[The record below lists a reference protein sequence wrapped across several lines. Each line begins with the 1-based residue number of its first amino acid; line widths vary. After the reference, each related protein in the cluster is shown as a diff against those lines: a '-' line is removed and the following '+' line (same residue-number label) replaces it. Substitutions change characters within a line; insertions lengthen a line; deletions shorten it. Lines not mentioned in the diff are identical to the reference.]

1 VLQEPLPDPQP
12 DDPEPDGSC
21 PAAQSGVP
29 EPEHDLQ
36 GPQQGLFVC
45 LPAEELSLAGFAQ
58 NGQADTM
65 APGGLLATVLHTV
78 IGEDGCG
85 LPGLSDDQLIGVLS
99 GAKRMESY
107 TAWVQLAALR
117 ELARRRPAV
126 EPGDTGR
133 AGFSDFAGDELMA
146 QFHLTREAATG
157 QILYACAVA
166 DRLPRTFA
174 ALAAGRIHPFAVK
187 IIEDETMFL
196 SSDDVAKADEALADL
211 AQSNSFARLRYAAHR
226 LVLKLDPDYAKRRKD
241 EARKYAHVSRFRED
255 TGNAAISG
263 REMPPD
269 EVLASWQHVEQRAL
283 ELRAAGVPGTLQE
296 LRVRAFLDLLQETDS
311 RDQPADS
318 PAAGGADPDQPPRA
332 SGASGDDPA
341 DGDGPGGGDPAD
353 GDGPGGGD
361 DPADGDGPGGP
372 GENGGPGS
380 AGYPGGTGGRARP
393 DPEPSVA
400 ALVTVTVPL
409 ETLQGLSEAPGEVG
423 GFGLLDADDARDL
436 AAAAAR
442 HPRTRWCVTALNPDG
457 TAAAH
462 GCARGRHPP
471 PGIRL
476 QDYLPSLKAP
486 LIPVARGPCDHAHAE
501 LGYHPSRA
509 LQHLIRARSAT
520 CTAPGCSRP
529 AARCDLDHTIAW
541 DKGGLSCECNLA
553 PLCRHHHRMKQREGW
568 QLAQKE
574 PGVLI
579 WQTPSGRTYTTTPTI
594 HPA

>member
-1 VLQEPLPDPQP
+1 VLQEPLSDPQP
-12 DDPEPDGSC
+12 DDPRPDDAESGGSG
-21 PAAQSGVP
+21 PAAPSGVP
-29 EPEHDLQ
+29 EPEEDLQ

-78 IGEDGCG
+78 IGEGGSG

-99 GAKRMESY
+99 GGKRMESFA
-107 TAWVQLAALR
+107 AWVQLAALR

-157 QILYACAVA
+157 QIVYACAVA

-174 ALAAGRIHPFAVK
+174 ALAAGRIHSFAVK

-196 SSDDVAKADEALADL
+196 SSDNVAKADEALSDL

-283 ELRAAGVPGTLQE
+283 ELRAAGVPGT
-296 LRVRAFLDLLQETDS
+296 
-311 RDQPADS
+311 
-318 PAAGGADPDQPPRA
+318 
-332 SGASGDDPA
+332 
-341 DGDGPGGGDPAD
+341 
-353 GDGPGGGD
+353 
-361 DPADGDGPGGP
+361 
-372 GENGGPGS
+372 
-380 AGYPGGTGGRARP
+380 
-393 DPEPSVA
+393 
-400 ALVTVTVPL
+400 
-409 ETLQGLSEAPGEVG
+409 
-423 GFGLLDADDARDL
+423 
-436 AAAAAR
+436 
-442 HPRTRWCVTALNPDG
+442 
-457 TAAAH
+457 
-462 GCARGRHPP
+462 RHPP
-471 PGIRL
+471 PGFA
-476 QDYLPSLKAP
+476 SVKMV
-486 LIPVARGPCDHAHAE
+486 PVARGPCDHAHAE
-501 LGYHPSRA
+501 IGYHPSRA

-520 CTAPGCSRP
+520 CTAPGCTRP
-529 AARCDLDHTIAW
+529 AARCDLDHTHPW
-541 DKGGLSCECNLA
+541 DDGGRTCECNLA

-574 PGVLI
+574 PGVLV
-579 WQTPSGRTYTTTPTI
+579 WQTPSGRTYTTTPTV